1 MMVKVF
7 ARLFRFYGAYAEDI
21 RERLKLLLDVVLS
34 KYWHLT
40 LQDLQLFVEQAMLG
54 RYGKLYGQLT
64 PAVVI
69 DWLDRYAHERDRSIE
84 AMNTAEQHGR
94 GLSQQTAQHPDEA
107 RRALDDFLARYGA
120 KRI

>member
-40 LQDLQLFVEQAMLG
+40 LQDLQLFVERAMLG

-69 DWLDRYAHERDRSIE
+69 EWLDSYAGDRDREIE
-84 AMNTAEQHGR
+84 GINQAEHYAR

-107 RRALDDFLARYGA
+107 RRELDTFLSRYQT
-120 KRI
+120 KHI